1 MTTATLQQS
10 NSYFTDVY
18 HAARAFTSALFAA
31 QERQYIATEVAA
43 PAVPEADLVKGR
55 RELFSLARDVEA
67 LSPNL
72 ANELRGF
79 ASRG

>member
-1 MTTATLQQS
+1 MSTATFQQPT
-10 NSYFTDVY
+10 SYFTDVY

-31 QERQYIATEVAA
+31 QERQFVATEVVA
-43 PAVPEADLVKGR
+43 PVASEAELVKGR